1 MYRSAFHYH
10 LPPERI
16 AIYPAAERGASR
28 LLCLDAAT
36 GAISDGRFADIVDLL
51 RPEDLLVFNDTR
63 VMKARLYGHKDSG
76 GAVEVLLERV
86 LSKRRATAKIRA
98 SKPPRGGTR

>member
-1 MYRSAFHYH
+1 MYRSDFHYY
-10 LPPERI
+10 LPLERI
-16 AIYPAAERGASR
+16 AIYPAPERGASR

-36 GAISDGRFADIVDLL
+36 GAIADGRFADIADLL

-76 GAVEVLLERV
+76 GAVE
-86 LSKRRATAKIRA
+86 
-98 SKPPRGGTR
+98 